1 MMDVCKPETIVEVCH
16 LKSKLNTVTLWPD
29 HKNIVCLSTTRMMTV
44 LQEIHAKT
52 GASSYTDQRFITN
65 LFQAVSTSPTDTFLN
80 FVDQIKS
87 NWIMEKI
94 SNPAEII
101 LKLDKMHRNMVVD
114 GTWLI
119 TNKKDT
125 KIVALTSALKSVK
138 KKFGELA
145 KKVSFSGDGKKDGG
159 RGKGG
164 GGR

>member
-1 MMDVCKPETIVEVCH
+1 MMNVCKPETIVEVCH

-52 GASSYTDQRFITN
+52 GASSYTDQRFIIN
-65 LFQAVSTSPTDTFLN
+65 LFHAISTSPTDKFLN

-87 NWIMEKI
+87 NWIMEEI
-94 SNPAEII
+94 SDPAEII
-101 LKLDKMHRNMVVD
+101 LKLDKMHWNMVAD

-125 KIVALTSALKSVK
+125 KIVALTSALKNVK

-159 RGKGG
+159 RGK
-164 GGR
+164 